1 MRASLESERSPGT
14 TLVTLG
20 YSKSTSGMTLLYIA
34 YITGVMRRTTS
45 LQRAGIDQNIV
56 SLLLN
61 TRTTTMMLNVCA
73 PDITRALTEVKSLVT
88 SDCDTGVSKISNI
101 VTDHVA
107 TSFQ

>member
-61 TRTTTMMLNVCA
+61 TRTTTMMLNVRA
-73 PDITRALTEVKSLVT
+73 PDITPLTEVKSLVT
-88 SDCDTGVSKISNI
+88 SDCDTDVSKISNI